1 MTKNKN
7 PLKTLEI
14 HNLKSAEYRE
24 VHVDGALGGLTPTG
38 YINVSFYGQRA
49 VIPKSTIFE
58 MTEEGRLGDRIKDSK
73 ESKKGIIREFN
84 NSYTREPME
93 VFIEKPLPRFVP
105 APNDLKNAMVKNSS
119 IALSAALGK
128 QK

>member
-1 MTKNKN
+1 MYNK
-7 PLKTLEI
+7 I
-14 HNLKSAEYRE
+14 YAEYT
-24 VHVDGALGGLTPTG
+24 D
-38 YINVSFYGQRA
+38 I
-49 VIPKSTIFE
+49 
-58 MTEEGRLGDRIKDSK
+58 IKLFVFSEFRK
-73 ESKKGIIREFN
+73 FN

>member
-73 ESKKGIIREFN
+73 ESKKGIIREFEFGIYMDLTTCEALKEFLERQIN
-84 NSYTREPME
+84 EYSKIY
-93 VFIEKPLPRFVP
+93 
-105 APNDLKNAMVKNSS
+105 NDINKK
-119 IALSAALGK
+119 K
-128 QK
+128 K